1 MRPIIAP
8 LLNNTKIDTRDD
20 IKRRFNRKRYK
31 CFFSLYIKYIKTGSL
46 IKIEND
52 DILIFPVKPLN
63 SIDLVNK
70 FPFNITDWKILEFM
84 TYVSAIN
91 ATTINI
97 KKSFIKSIFDLK
109 AM

>member
-1 MRPIIAP
+1 
-8 LLNNTKIDTRDD
+8 
-20 IKRRFNRKRYK
+20 
-31 CFFSLYIKYIKTGSL
+31 L

-52 DILIFPVKPLN
+52 EILIFPVKPVN

-70 FPFNITDWKILEFM
+70 FPFKITDLKTLELM

-97 KKSFIKSIFDLK
+97 KRSFIKSIFDL
-109 AM
+109 